1 MKTTNPCVYR
11 LNDGNSV
18 VFGSNADLKEL
29 DNQMT
34 KARLQRGLP
43 IDYDSFKVKSV
54 KGNRLVLGNDKA
66 VWVLPNQ
73 YIKSS
78 KNSKNNNI
86 KKSKRKLESIKLES
100 NNDTSPSKIKKLGNG
115 DISSL
120 SLISTGTNSISSSIL
135 PNNYSSIATSKI
147 NSSSNHAK
155 SKDKKIKYKNKHN
168 IVRPK
173 NENDKNISIPKVSVV
188 FTSSC
193 LKNSSMSNKIKN
205 HMKNPNQKV
214 VKIYNHSNLNGLKGG
229 KVQADLSTVTMNK
242 DNAALFAP
250 LIENVCDQVTSL
262 VMDNIINKMINKS
275 IEVIVEEKKKNKN
288 TNYSALNSPIL
299 NSSSSSSSFS
309 SSLLNHLSSIPNHS
323 FNHNR

>member
-1 MKTTNPCVYR
+1 
-11 LNDGNSV
+11 
-18 VFGSNADLKEL
+18 
-29 DNQMT
+29 
-34 KARLQRGLP
+34 
-43 IDYDSFKVKSV
+43 
-54 KGNRLVLGNDKA
+54 
-66 VWVLPNQ
+66 
-73 YIKSS
+73 
-78 KNSKNNNI
+78 
-86 KKSKRKLESIKLES
+86 LESVKLES

-120 SLISTGTNSISSSIL
+120 SLISTGTNSISSIL
-135 PNNYSSIATSKI
+135 GNNYSTIATSKI
-147 NSSSNHAK
+147 SNSSSNHVK
-155 SKDKKIKYKNKHN
+155 SRDKKIKCKNNHN
-168 IVRPK
+168 IIHPK

-193 LKNSSMSNKIKN
+193 LKNSMTNKIKN

-250 LIENVCDQVTSL
+250 LIENVCDQVASR

-275 IEVIVEEKKKNKN
+275 IEDIVEERKKNKKN
-288 TNYSALNSPIL
+288 NYNSLDSLIL
-299 NSSSSSSSFS
+299 NPSSSSSSSSFS
-309 SSLLNHLSSIPNHS
+309 SSILNHLSSFPNHS